1 MSYTLSN
8 FLAVGL
14 YRILMSF
21 LYGLFRTAGL
31 FYSSEGLNERFGY
44 YPENELKK
52 MFEEPRVWLH
62 AASAGEVKAITP
74 FCAAFRKARPQV
86 QIILTVTSRTG
97 KKLAQEIGVADFV
110 FFAPLDMGPCV
121 KRAFTAFKPMVYL
134 VAETEFWPRI
144 LLFAAQSKIPTL
156 LLNGR
161 ISDKSFPLYSRF
173 KSLFA
178 PALNGFNH
186 CFVQSMDDLEK
197 MKSLGMAEDKVSV
210 VGQLKYDL
218 SPPDSMTVQKFKE
231 TLSLLRKDI
240 LFTFG
245 SIRTEEDDLLMS
257 IIPDLLKLS
266 PDVKILLAPRHLKN
280 VQVVQDKL
288 RKIGM
293 ASTLRSRM
301 DIQTTPER
309 VILLDTMGEL
319 VQSYAFS
326 RAAFVGGTLVP
337 IGGHNLMEPALAAVP
352 VCFGP
357 YTNNLPEAAE
367 ALVRSGGGFQVQDVT
382 QLLECF
388 KRFLDEDFAKQAGR
402 KAHESVLS
410 MRGAT
415 EKTVQGVLNR
425 WPSEP

>member
-1 MSYTLSN
+1 MNYSLSN
-8 FLAVGL
+8 LMAVGF
-14 YRILMSF
+14 YRVLMSF
-21 LYGLFRTAGL
+21 LYGVFRMAGL
-31 FYSSEGLNERFGY
+31 FYSSEGLSERFGF

-52 MFEEPRVWLH
+52 MTGEPRIWLH

-74 FCAAFRKARPQV
+74 FCEAFRKARPKAC
-86 QIILTVTSRTG
+86 IILTVTSRTG
-97 KKLAQEIGVADFV
+97 KKLAQEIGLADVV
-110 FFAPLDMGPCV
+110 FFAPLDMGPCI
-121 KRAFTAFKPMVYL
+121 KRAFKVFKPAVYL

-161 ISDKSFPLYSRF
+161 ISDKSFPIYFWF
-173 KSLFA
+173 KSLFT
-178 PALNGFNH
+178 PALNGFSH
-186 CFVQSMDDLEK
+186 CFVQSMDDLKK
-197 MKSLGMAEDKVSV
+197 MRSLGVPEEKLSV
-210 VGQLKYDL
+210 AGQLKYDL
-218 SPPDSMTVQKFKE
+218 PPPDSMMVQKFKE
-231 TLSLLRKDI
+231 TLSLLLKDI

-245 SIRTEEDDLLMS
+245 SVRTGEDDLLVS

-280 VQVVQDKL
+280 VQVVQEKL
-288 RKIGM
+288 GKIGV

-301 DIQTTPER
+301 EIQTIPER
-309 VILLDTMGEL
+309 VIVLDTIGEL
-319 VQSYAFS
+319 AQSYAFS

-337 IGGHNLMEPALAAVP
+337 IGGHNLMEPVLAGVP

-367 ALVRSGGGFQVQDVT
+367 ALVRSGGGFQAQDSS

-388 KRFLDEDFAKQAGR
+388 KLFLDEDFAKQAGR
-402 KAHESVLS
+402 KARESVLS

-415 EKTVQGVLNR
+415 EKTVQGVLS
-425 WPSEP
+425 WCPSEP

>member
-1 MSYTLSN
+1 MYT
-8 FLAVGL
+8 
-14 YRILMSF
+14 
-21 LYGLFRTAGL
+21 
-31 FYSSEGLNERFGY
+31 
-44 YPENELKK
+44 
-52 MFEEPRVWLH
+52 W
-62 AASAGEVKAITP
+62 
-74 FCAAFRKARPQV
+74 
-86 QIILTVTSRTG
+86 
-97 KKLAQEIGVADFV
+97 
-110 FFAPLDMGPCV
+110 
-121 KRAFTAFKPMVYL
+121 
-134 VAETEFWPRI
+134 
-144 LLFAAQSKIPTL
+144 
-156 LLNGR
+156 
-161 ISDKSFPLYSRF
+161 F
-173 KSLFA
+173 KSLFT
-178 PALNGFNH
+178 PALNGFSH
-186 CFVQSMDDLEK
+186 CFVQSPDDLKK
-197 MKSLGMAEDKVSV
+197 MRALGVSEEKVSV

-245 SIRTEEDDLLMS
+245 SVRTGEDDLLIS

-280 VQVVQDKL
+280 IQVVQDKL
-288 RKIGM
+288 RKIGV
-293 ASTLRSRM
+293 ASTLRSRVG
-301 DIQTTPER
+301 IQTIPER

-337 IGGHNLMEPALAAVP
+337 IGGHNLMEPALATVP

-357 YTNNLPEAAE
+357 YTNNLPEAAVV
-367 ALVRSGGGFQVQDVT
+367 LVQSGGGFQIQDVF

-388 KRFLDEDFAKQAGR
+388 KLFLDEDFAKQAGR